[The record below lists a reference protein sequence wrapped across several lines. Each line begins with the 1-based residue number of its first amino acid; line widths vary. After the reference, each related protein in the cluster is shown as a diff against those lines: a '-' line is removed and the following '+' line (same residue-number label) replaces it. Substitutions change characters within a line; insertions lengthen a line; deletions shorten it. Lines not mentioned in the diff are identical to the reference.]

1 MFRVRLWVRFG
12 VKVEVKSSVNVENY
26 SGAILLSHEQ
36 ILNNPEQLQTEKIK
50 KKTCLHTL
58 YPLPPHYSQ
67 MSDGLV

>member
-50 KKTCLHTL
+50 KTCLHTL
-58 YPLPPHYSQ
+58 YPLPPHYGQ
-67 MSDGLV
+67 MSDGLG

>member
-50 KKTCLHTL
+50 
-58 YPLPPHYSQ
+58 
-67 MSDGLV
+67 